1 MGAYDAA
8 KCKNCDARDECRE
21 WENGLRPE
29 GNAEKLLQCSAEP
42 DENHN
47 PCASFMHDQCWRQSD
62 GLCQYH
68 YATRDRGSPALE
80 QQTVF
85 HPPSDDDNWELPP
98 AEEPD
103 DPNDE
108 DYVPDMM
115 ELVDIDYKVPGGGS
129 GGDPAPGDIDGAG
142 GAGGAIDID
151 GLVSDCPPSAGEEDE
166 PIDYAEEDYQ
176 GIGRSDDSKEAR
188 QRVARERRR
197 RHNCVV
203 KGQVDEPAGWNMEPP
218 QWRQPTQ
225 SERRQVPNQYWKPRQ
240 AQGEKTPAAEPQF
253 PNQSKAFKWFN
264 PLDVFLMFFP
274 IHIFRMIAKQTNRR
288 FEQKPPETKESDRY
302 KKRWR
307 PTSVTDWVRFMGI
320 ILLATLCKQQHMEMY
335 WAGNNLCKVNPY
347 ERAGIS
353 YHKFRL
359 MKRYMHCMDIN
370 DPVCKPKRGEDNYD
384 PLAQIRYVYDSVRR
398 QFHVYVKPGQ
408 DLAIDELMVA
418 CKLRTHLQQCIK
430 GKPTPN
436 GIKIFALAGMGGL
449 VHDFIIDDGMV
460 FARRPWAL
468 NGEAVILE
476 FVERME
482 LPPLT
487 RLYFDRWFV
496 SVRIIRFLA
505 WFYRIKSVGPIQA
518 NRRHLPVHKVPNN
531 APENYPPSIRILVT
545 RKSAAA
551 TITRSSRTRLWL
563 SPRAGRTASS
573 VSLSPPVFLSAAVL
587 WCVMCTPKICPRN
600 IPEGTRGWRLL
611 FRRHQAYRSTA
622 VTWAWLMYATKW
634 TRGSTRQ
641 PVDCT
646 PTVGRLRS

>member
-1 MGAYDAA
+1 MQMGAYDAA
-8 KCKNCDARDECRE
+8 KCKHCDARDECRE

-108 DYVPDMM
+108 DYVPEMM

-225 SERRQVPNQYWKPRQ
+225 SERRQVPNQ
-240 AQGEKTPAAEPQF
+240 
-253 PNQSKAFKWFN
+253 
-264 PLDVFLMFFP
+264 
-274 IHIFRMIAKQTNRR
+274 
-288 FEQKPPETKESDRY
+288 
-302 KKRWR
+302 
-307 PTSVTDWVRFMGI
+307 
-320 ILLATLCKQQHMEMY
+320 
-335 WAGNNLCKVNPY
+335 
-347 ERAGIS
+347 
-353 YHKFRL
+353 
-359 MKRYMHCMDIN
+359 
-370 DPVCKPKRGEDNYD
+370 
-384 PLAQIRYVYDSVRR
+384 
-398 QFHVYVKPGQ
+398 
-408 DLAIDELMVA
+408 
-418 CKLRTHLQQCIK
+418 
-430 GKPTPN
+430 
-436 GIKIFALAGMGGL
+436 
-449 VHDFIIDDGMV
+449 
-460 FARRPWAL
+460 
-468 NGEAVILE
+468 
-476 FVERME
+476 
-482 LPPLT
+482 
-487 RLYFDRWFV
+487 
-496 SVRIIRFLA
+496 
-505 WFYRIKSVGPIQA
+505 
-518 NRRHLPVHKVPNN
+518 
-531 APENYPPSIRILVT
+531 
-545 RKSAAA
+545 
-551 TITRSSRTRLWL
+551 
-563 SPRAGRTASS
+563 
-573 VSLSPPVFLSAAVL
+573 
-587 WCVMCTPKICPRN
+587 
-600 IPEGTRGWRLL
+600 
-611 FRRHQAYRSTA
+611 
-622 VTWAWLMYATKW
+622 
-634 TRGSTRQ
+634 
-641 PVDCT
+641 
-646 PTVGRLRS
+646 